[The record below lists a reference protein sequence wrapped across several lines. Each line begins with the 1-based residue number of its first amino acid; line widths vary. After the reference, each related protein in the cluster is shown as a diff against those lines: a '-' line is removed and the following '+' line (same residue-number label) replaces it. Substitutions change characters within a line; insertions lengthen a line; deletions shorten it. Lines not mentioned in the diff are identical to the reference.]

1 MRQSEFTG
9 GSAGRAVNVQAAP
22 TPRNSSNRPRE
33 RELELKLAALQEDY
47 ADLHAALFDAAQVHR
62 RLCAPRLVRRGDFE
76 IASEIFAVRHLPGD
90 FFTVEET
97 ADGVM
102 LALGDICGK
111 GLAAGMWTTHLVGLV
126 SAHAAVTSAPE
137 AIAAGINRDI
147 VRLE

>member
-1 MRQSEFTG
+1 MRQSGFTG

-22 TPRNSSNRPRE
+22 TPRNSTNRPRE

-90 FFTVEET
+90 FFTVVD
-97 ADGVM
+97 ARASVI
-102 LALGDICGK
+102 LPIGDVCGH
-111 GLAAGMWTTHLVGLV
+111 GLAAGLWTTHLMGLV
-126 SAHAAVTSAPE
+126 GIHTDASPEPALSVT
-137 AIAAGINRDI
+137 GLNTHLR
-147 VRLE
+147 